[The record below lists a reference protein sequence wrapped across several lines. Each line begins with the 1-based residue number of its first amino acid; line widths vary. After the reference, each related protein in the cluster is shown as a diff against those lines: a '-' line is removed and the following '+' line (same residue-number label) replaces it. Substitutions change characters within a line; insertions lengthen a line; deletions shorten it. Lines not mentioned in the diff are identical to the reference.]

1 MTFRKLAAY
10 VPLAM
15 FVGAILHVAAA
26 GFEHA
31 PGRSNAPLL
40 ALGIGGALAL
50 ALLAAFCRG
59 ALSRSFAGLPQSI
72 ATKGDLAY
80 GTVALALAGT
90 GSYALIEL
98 LEGHVGSAGALRAL
112 LASLPVA
119 ALVLEL
125 WRRVTQAAESA
136 GTRLASARAV
146 VARGPLH
153 VPRRRR
159 RTTACRRLGDETR
172 RGRSPPLLFA

>member
-15 FVGAILHVAAA
+15 LVGAILHVAAT

-40 ALGIGGALAL
+40 ALGIGGALSL
-50 ALLAAFCRG
+50 ALVAAFCRG
-59 ALSRSFAGLPQSI
+59 ALWGGIAALPRSI

-80 GTVALALAGT
+80 GNVALALAGT

-98 LEGHVGSAGALRAL
+98 LEGHVGTTGAVRAL

-125 WRRVTQAAESA
+125 WRRVSDAAEAA
-136 GTRLASARAV
+136 GTRLSAARPV
-146 VARGPLH
+146 LGRGPFH
-153 VPRRRR
+153 VPNRRH
-159 RTTACRRLGDETR
+159 RTTAARRFGEGAR
-172 RGRSPPLLFA
+172 RGRSPPLFV

>member
-15 FVGAILHVAAA
+15 LVGAILHVAAT

-31 PGRSNAPLL
+31 PGRSSAPLL
-40 ALGIGGALAL
+40 ALAIGGALSL
-50 ALLAAFCRG
+50 ALVAAFCRG
-59 ALSRSFAGLPQSI
+59 SRSPGLGVLPTSI

-90 GSYALIEL
+90 GSYALIEF
-98 LEGHVGSAGALRAL
+98 LEGHMGATGAMRAL

-119 ALVLEL
+119 ALVHEL
-125 WRRVTQAAESA
+125 WRRITHAAEDA
-136 GTRLASARAV
+136 GTRLFAARAFL
-146 VARGPLH
+146 ARGPLH
-153 VPRRRR
+153 VPSRRR
-159 RTTACRRLGDETR
+159 RTIACRRLAGATR
-172 RGRSPPLLFA
+172 RGRSPPLFA

>member
-1 MTFRKLAAY
+1 MTFRKLVAF

-15 FVGAILHVAAA
+15 LVGAILHVAAT

-31 PGRSNAPLL
+31 PGRSSAPLL
-40 ALGIGGALAL
+40 ALAIGGALSL
-50 ALLAAFCRG
+50 ALVGAFCRG
-59 ALSRSFAGLPQSI
+59 ALSRGLEGLPRSI
-72 ATKGDLAY
+72 ATSGDLAY

-98 LEGHVGSAGALRAL
+98 LEGHVGATGAMRAL

-125 WRRVTQAAESA
+125 WRRATHAAEAA
-136 GTRLASARAV
+136 GTRLCARRPAL
-146 VARGPLH
+146 ARGPLH
-153 VPRRRR
+153 VPTRRR
-159 RTTACRRLGDETR
+159 RTTACRRLGDATR
-172 RGRSPPLLFA
+172 RGRSPPLFA